1 MGEAKRRKDL
11 GIQPRLKK
19 NQKDQSERLIS
30 WLPITKK
37 QLSRY
42 PYAAP
47 VTMAIGLILLL
58 IDWTNLNV
66 GAGWL
71 ILLFI
76 CVCLSLR
83 LLIKM
88 TLVRNVNNQ

>member
-11 GIQPRLKK
+11 GIQPRVKK
-19 NQKDQSERLIS
+19 NKKDQSERLIS

-37 QLSRY
+37 QVSKY

-58 IDWTNLNV
+58 VDWTS
-66 GAGWL
+66 
-71 ILLFI
+71 
-76 CVCLSLR
+76 LS
-83 LLIKM
+83 IGGG
-88 TLVRNVNNQ
+88 

>member
-11 GIQPRLKK
+11 GIRPRLKK
-19 NQKDQSERLIS
+19 NQKVQSERLIS

-37 QLSRY
+37 QLSKY

-58 IDWTNLNV
+58 IDWTNLNFD
-66 GAGWL
+66 A
-71 ILLFI
+71 
-76 CVCLSLR
+76 R
-83 LLIKM
+83 
-88 TLVRNVNNQ
+88 

>member
-11 GIQPRLKK
+11 GIQPRVKK
-19 NQKDQSERLIS
+19 NKKDQSERLIS

-37 QLSRY
+37 QISKY

-58 IDWTNLNV
+58 VDWTS
-66 GAGWL
+66 
-71 ILLFI
+71 
-76 CVCLSLR
+76 LS
-83 LLIKM
+83 
-88 TLVRNVNNQ
+88 TGGG

>member
-11 GIQPRLKK
+11 GIPPRLKI
-19 NQKDQSERLIS
+19 NHVDSSERIIS

-37 QLSRY
+37 QISKY

-58 IDWTNLNV
+58 VDWTNLNV
-66 GAGWL
+66 GA
-71 ILLFI
+71 
-76 CVCLSLR
+76 R
-83 LLIKM
+83 
-88 TLVRNVNNQ
+88 

>member
-11 GIQPRLKK
+11 GIQPRVKK
-19 NQKDQSERLIS
+19 NKKDQSERLIS

-37 QLSRY
+37 QISKY

-58 IDWTNLNV
+58 VDWTS
-66 GAGWL
+66 
-71 ILLFI
+71 
-76 CVCLSLR
+76 LS
-83 LLIKM
+83 IGGG
-88 TLVRNVNNQ
+88 

>member
-11 GIQPRLKK
+11 GIPPRLNKI
-19 NQKDQSERLIS
+19 QKDQSERLIS

-37 QLSRY
+37 QLSKY

-58 IDWTNLNV
+58 VDWTNLNV
-66 GAGWL
+66 GAG
-71 ILLFI
+71 
-76 CVCLSLR
+76 
-83 LLIKM
+83 
-88 TLVRNVNNQ
+88 

>member
-11 GIQPRLKK
+11 GIPPRIKK
-19 NQKDQSERLIS
+19 IQKDQSERFVS

-37 QLSRY
+37 QLSKY

-58 IDWTNLNV
+58 VDWTNLN
-66 GAGWL
+66 AGHG
-71 ILLFI
+71 
-76 CVCLSLR
+76 
-83 LLIKM
+83 
-88 TLVRNVNNQ
+88 

>member
-11 GIQPRLKK
+11 GIPPRLKI
-19 NQKDQSERLIS
+19 NQKDQPERLIS

-37 QLSRY
+37 QLSKY

-58 IDWTNLNV
+58 VDWTNLNV
-66 GAGWL
+66 GTG
-71 ILLFI
+71 
-76 CVCLSLR
+76 
-83 LLIKM
+83 
-88 TLVRNVNNQ
+88 

>member
-11 GIQPRLKK
+11 GIPPRLIKF
-19 NQKDQSERLIS
+19 QKEQSERIFS

-37 QLSRY
+37 QLSQY

-58 IDWTNLNV
+58 VDWTNLNV
-66 GAGWL
+66 GAG
-71 ILLFI
+71 
-76 CVCLSLR
+76 
-83 LLIKM
+83 
-88 TLVRNVNNQ
+88 

>member
-11 GIQPRLKK
+11 GIPPRLKK
-19 NQKDQSERLIS
+19 IQKDQSERLIS

-37 QLSRY
+37 QLSKY

-58 IDWTNLNV
+58 VDWTNLNV
-66 GAGWL
+66 GSG
-71 ILLFI
+71 
-76 CVCLSLR
+76 
-83 LLIKM
+83 
-88 TLVRNVNNQ
+88 